1 MGVLLCEDVYVHF
14 VFHHLEYSKHSLYSY
29 KLLYYVISES
39 DINFTAL
46 VLFL

>member
-1 MGVLLCEDVYVHF
+1 VGVLLCEDVYVHF
-14 VFHHLEYSKHSLYSY
+14 HHLEFSKHSLYSY

-46 VLFL
+46 VPFL